1 MNRWIFSACAILA
14 MTRGGWAQDYIGAG
28 QEFVGSGQEFVG
40 PGSVGSNEPLF
51 SYDDQERWKHGWIQA
66 MPYYG
71 GYESFRPYNYHH
83 VFGQATT
90 AQGWGMSM
98 PYSQQFWHRY
108 ENMTNLALSAPN
120 DNVLTP
126 VPQQQYQQQYQQQ
139 PQNFHPLQQQQQQL
153 MPPQPQYQAPAPT
166 PAPVPQA
173 GWQMPQQG
181 AYQTQYI
188 EQAAPQ
194 QQLMQN
200 YLRGPVLPSGN
211 RR

>member
-108 ENMTNLALSAPN
+108 ENMTNLALSAPD

-126 VPQQQYQQQYQQQ
+126 VPQQQYQQQ
-139 PQNFHPLQQQQQQL
+139 PQNFHPLQQQQQQQL